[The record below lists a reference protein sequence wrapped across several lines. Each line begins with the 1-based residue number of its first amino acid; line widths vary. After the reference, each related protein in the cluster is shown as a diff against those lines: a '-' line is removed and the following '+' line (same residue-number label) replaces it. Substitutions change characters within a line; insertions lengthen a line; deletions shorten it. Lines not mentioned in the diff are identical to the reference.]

1 MSERLEVESS
11 IAPPG
16 LTCPRCNG
24 LLPTGLGEMACT
36 LCEAKVKV
44 DHPAT
49 RRAWREEKVACP
61 SCHKVLVCGV
71 DERPA
76 LLRCGSCEDEF
87 VVTPAVP
94 KVEVACPSCERR
106 LRMRRRPGRR
116 EIDCPACDTQFV
128 VNF

>member
-16 LTCPRCNG
+16 LTCPRCDG
-24 LLPTGLGEMACT
+24 LLPTGLGEMTCT
-36 LCEAKVKV
+36 LCEAKVKI

-49 RRAWREEKVACP
+49 RRAWRNEKVACP
-61 SCHKVLVCGV
+61 SCNKVLVCGV

-76 LLRCGSCEDEF
+76 LLQCGACEDEF
-87 VVTPAVP
+87 ILTAAVP
-94 KVEVACPSCERR
+94 KIEVACPACDRR

-116 EIDCPACDTQFV
+116 EITCPACDKRFA

>member
-36 LCEAKVKV
+36 LCEAKVRV

-49 RRAWREEKVACP
+49 RRAWRDEKVACP

-76 LLRCGSCEDEF
+76 LLR
-87 VVTPAVP
+87 
-94 KVEVACPSCERR
+94 
-106 LRMRRRPGRR
+106 
-116 EIDCPACDTQFV
+116 
-128 VNF
+128 